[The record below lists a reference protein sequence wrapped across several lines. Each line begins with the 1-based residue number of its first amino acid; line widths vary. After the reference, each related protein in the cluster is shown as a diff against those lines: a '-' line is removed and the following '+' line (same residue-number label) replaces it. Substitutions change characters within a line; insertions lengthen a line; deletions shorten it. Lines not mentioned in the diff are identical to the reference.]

1 MVTAAQ
7 RRRAVA
13 HLTRRRISSARR
25 AGRRVAWSC
34 SVAQYRRLGRND
46 AVLCTRLRALAQAY
60 PHYGYPTLPEMLKTE
75 GRVINRKRTYRRYRE
90 ERLQVRYLSGASSWR
105 ERAPRCACQAR
116 SMNDGRSTACQIS
129 SPMADACASSM
140 SSTTIPASAS
150 CSSLT
155 ARSRDSAW
163 LMHALNAHTVG
174 DCQRHWSATMG
185 RH

>member
-1 MVTAAQ
+1 
-7 RRRAVA
+7 
-13 HLTRRRISSARR
+13 
-25 AGRRVAWSC
+25 
-34 SVAQYRRLGRND
+34 
-46 AVLCTRLRALAQAY
+46 
-60 PHYGYPTLPEMLKTE
+60 
-75 GRVINRKRTYRRYRE
+75 
-90 ERLQVRYLSGASSWR
+90 VRYLSGASSGL

-185 RH
+185 RN